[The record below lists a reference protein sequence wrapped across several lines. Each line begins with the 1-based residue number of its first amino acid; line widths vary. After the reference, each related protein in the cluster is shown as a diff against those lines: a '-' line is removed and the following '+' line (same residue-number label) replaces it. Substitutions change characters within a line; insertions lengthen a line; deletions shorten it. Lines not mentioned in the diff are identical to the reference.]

1 MFRSLF
7 TDRAVHPAATPVRL
21 KPSVDIS
28 FTALVYFAATL
39 FIGVAAMNSQ
49 TNLLFGVFGLM
60 LGVLFVAGYVSR
72 FSLRRLDIRRLLP
85 DHLVVGQQAT
95 LVYSIAHRK
104 RFWPSL

>member
-1 MFRSLF
+1 MLKSLLLH
-7 TDRAVHPAATPVRL
+7 RHAHPAATPVRL

-28 FTALVYFAATL
+28 FSALVYFGATL

-60 LGVLFVAGYVSR
+60 MGVLFVAGYISQ
-72 FSLRRLDIRRLLP
+72 FSLKKLEIRRLLP

-95 LVYSIAHRK
+95 LTYAVANGK
-104 RFWPSL
+104 RFWP